1 MIGWVDSTGRIN
13 GINSVILAGSLSLFF
28 HQKIVK
34 ISKPAFKKTCFL
46 HTVCEIKGPN
56 QLYGNRATDQ
66 CLCFCYIDS
75 TTPQPS

>member
-13 GINSVILAGSLSLFF
+13 GINSVILDGSLSLFF

-46 HTVCEIKGPN
+46 HMQN
-56 QLYGNRATDQ
+56 QRPKSAAR
-66 CLCFCYIDS
+66 
-75 TTPQPS
+75 